1 MKKLFA
7 IVLLFSVSVLAWGQ
21 YQTSL
26 PRNWCDYPPE
36 LQKPGFGVHKS
47 ELVQMDNSPALE
59 KVLLFSADNGHYP
72 YFDLFKNYYVVLDNY
87 SKQVKYIS
95 DVTISTERNL
105 QLEDRDSDGRYEL
118 YRKYFKDGKFSVDKE
133 GNHLKQVWYYDTI
146 EFGKKVLVAYLTSWS
161 DVMPDPNFVTH
172 INYAFG
178 HVTNSFNGVR
188 IDNEE
193 RLRSIVELKKV
204 NPALIVALS
213 VGGWGSGRF
222 SEMAADEN
230 NRKQF
235 AADCRRV
242 VEEFNLDG
250 IDIDW
255 EYPTSDMAKI
265 SSSPDDPKNF
275 TLLMKDIREAIGKKK
290 LLTLA
295 SSASAKY
302 IDFRAIDPYID
313 FINIMG
319 YDMGMPPYHHA
330 ALFRSEHAG
339 EITSEEAVNLHI
351 AAGVP
356 IHKLVLGVPLYGKG
370 DRKAIGDVNYKS
382 LERQSKYEVKWD
394 EVAKVP
400 YLVNSEGEMIYTYE
414 NPKSLVLKCE
424 YILSRDLLGVM
435 YWAYDDDDEAA
446 TLIKTVYN
454 TLRK

>member
-1 MKKLFA
+1 MKKLFT

-21 YQTSL
+21 YRTSL
-26 PRNWCDYPPE
+26 PRTWDDYPPE

-47 ELVQMDNSPALE
+47 ELIQMDDSPILE
-59 KVLLFSADNGHYP
+59 KVLLFSAHNGHYP
-72 YFDLFKNYYVVLDNY
+72 YFDLFKNYYVVIDNY

-95 DVTISTERNL
+95 DVTISTERDL
-105 QLEDRDSDGRYEL
+105 QLEDRDNDGKYEL

-133 GNHLKQVWYYDTI
+133 GNHLKVVWYYDNI
-146 EFGKKVLVAYLTSWS
+146 EFGKKLVVAYLTSWS

-178 HVTNSFNGVR
+178 HVTNSFNGVS

-193 RLRSIVELKKV
+193 RLRVIVELKKM
-204 NPALIVALS
+204 NPALKIALS
-213 VGGWGSGRF
+213 IGGWGSGRF
-222 SEMAADEN
+222 SEMASDEN

-235 AADCRRV
+235 ATDCRRV
-242 VEEFNLDG
+242 VEEFSLDG

-265 SSSPDDPKNF
+265 SSSPDDKKNF
-275 TLLMKDIREAIGKKK
+275 TLLMKDIREAIGNKK

-295 SSASAKY
+295 SSAFAKY

-313 FINIMG
+313 FVNIMG
-319 YDMGMPPYHHA
+319 YDMGMPPHHHA

-339 EITSEEAVNLHI
+339 GITSEEAVNKHI

-370 DRKAIGDVNYKS
+370 DKKAIGDVDYKS
-382 LERQSKYEVKWD
+382 LERQSKHEVKWD

-400 YLVNSEGEMIYTYE
+400 YLVDSKGEMIYTYE
-414 NPKSLVLKCE
+414 NPKSLAFKCE
-424 YILSRDLLGVM
+424 YILSRDLLGGM

-446 TLIKTVYN
+446 TLIKTVYR